1 MTGEVLVD
9 EQRIELV
16 RRLNDVRDASIALRD
31 AQRAAAEAAAEV
43 RRTTHA
49 ARLAGQRANA
59 LLVTIRGEL

>member
-1 MTGEVLVD
+1 MASSTSHSSSTPPLSNVG
-9 EQRIELV
+9 
-16 RRLNDVRDASIALRD
+16 NDVRDASIALRD

>member
-1 MTGEVLVD
+1 MTGEVVLD

-16 RRLNDVRDASIALRD
+16 RRLNDVADTAIALRD

-49 ARLAGQRANA
+49 ARLADRRANE
-59 LLVTIRGEL
+59 LLFVLRGEL

>member
-1 MTGEVLVD
+1 MSAQIIDGK
-9 EQRIELV
+9 
-16 RRLNDVRDASIALRD
+16 AL
-31 AQRAAAEAAAEV
+31 AAATKAEAAAEAAAEV

>member
-49 ARLAGQRANA
+49 ARLAGQRANE